1 MSREWL
7 CSVRDNVWYAIY
19 GCRYRPTSESRCHQL
34 WSKHNYEVDQWVG
47 DVSAQRY
54 KRLAG
59 SSQKVKTGI
68 AKCRYRVKGCHPD
81 AFDAIITEENRKHG
95 SHAEQFNKQCTL
107 YAEFGQADNT
117 ADFGAEIASC
127 IVLRCMSEISVRIN
141 GKGNSNGDDT
151 QPAGLDQQQNN
162 CLTKRRPVTAGVLY
176 NKPCDTYRWNRGE

>member
-1 MSREWL
+1 MGADIVPRQKA
-7 CSVRDNVWYAIY
+7 DATNYD
-19 GCRYRPTSESRCHQL
+19 Q
-34 WSKHNYEVDQWVG
+34 KHNYEVDQWVG

-81 AFDAIITEENRKHG
+81 AFDAIIMEENRKHG

-117 ADFGAEIASC
+117 ADFRCRNC
-127 IVLRCMSEISVRIN
+127 ILHR
-141 GKGNSNGDDT
+141 
-151 QPAGLDQQQNN
+151 
-162 CLTKRRPVTAGVLY
+162 TALHER
-176 NKPCDTYRWNRGE
+176 NFPSR